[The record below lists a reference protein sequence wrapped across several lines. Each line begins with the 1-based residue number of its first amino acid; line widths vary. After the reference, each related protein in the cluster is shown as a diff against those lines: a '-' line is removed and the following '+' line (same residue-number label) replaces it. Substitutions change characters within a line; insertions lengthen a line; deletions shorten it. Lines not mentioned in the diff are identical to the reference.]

1 MKSQENLKNYLEC
14 EQNKNMQNP
23 IGPYLTPHAKI
34 IQNNLKTYVERYLH
48 KLGFINYF
56 LELKPKAQAGKK
68 NAGFHNKKTFCSS
81 KDTINRMKV
90 QSINGKNIFANSL
103 CVIRN

>member
-1 MKSQENLKNYLEC
+1 MKSQENLKKFSEC
-14 EQNKNMQNP
+14 EQNKNMQNL

-34 IQNNLKTYVERYLH
+34 IQNNSKTYVESYLH

-68 NAGFHNKKTFCSS
+68 MLDFK
-81 KDTINRMKV
+81 
-90 QSINGKNIFANSL
+90 
-103 CVIRN
+103 IRKHFVHQRTPLTE